1 MDASQIAAYW
11 STPEAV
17 EANRRDWILA
27 ELERRAICAYVR
39 GGMKVLD
46 VGCGNGETLDAL
58 ARTGLCLRL
67 EGVDASATM
76 IASARDKTAIRQWR
90 IEDIASLTGG
100 PWDLI
105 YTERSIINLPD
116 WPTQAKAIR
125 DICGLLAPGGRYLMV
140 EHSQDGLD
148 QCNEWRARLNLPA
161 IAAPEHCRYLVDAE
175 VDALTRWAG
184 DLPHD
189 VRPDWE
195 YGFRCQE
202 CGSENGNPA
211 PVEMFAGTYYFLSR
225 IVNAACAAGVGQE
238 PRYDSA
244 INQLALEL
252 PLGPGPQGFRGY
264 SRAWCWRRT

>member
-17 EANRRDWILA
+17 EANRRDWILKQ
-27 ELERRAICAYVR
+27 LEIRLIASYVKP
-39 GGMKVLD
+39 GMRVLD
-46 VGCGNGETLDAL
+46 VGCGDGETIQAL
-58 ARTGLCLRL
+58 LCAPYAPYGGHVSF
-67 EGVDASATM
+67 EGIDASPTM
-76 IASARDKTAIRQWR
+76 IAAQRVPGGIRQWR

-105 YTERSIINLPD
+105 YTERAIINLPD
-116 WPTQAKAIR
+116 WPTQAKAVR

-140 EHSQDGLD
+140 EHSQNGLD
-148 QCNEWRARLNLPA
+148 QCNEWRARLGLPA
-161 IAAPEHCRYLVDAE
+161 IAAPEHCRYLVDGE
-175 VDALTRWAG
+175 VDGLSEQMQVWIAG
-184 DLPHD
+184 PH
-189 VRPDWE
+189 W
-195 YGFRCQE
+195 
-202 CGSENGNPA
+202 
-211 PVEMFAGTYYFLSR
+211 VEGCFERFDFAGLYYYHSR
-225 IVNAACAAGVGQE
+225 IVNAAIAAGAGQE